1 MSVTEYV
8 TNSLKYLDEEEQRN
22 LFIIN
27 RCFHKKIEKINL
39 ENFITSKTK
48 DMAKKDTGITFML
61 NNKKKQELK
70 DIYKLISKEPN
81 SLKCIMEELDPY
93 IKGKGEDLKA
103 NSAISKD
110 PKLLIPELIKLKIE
124 IDELVEFAFERTI
137 MFQTCKKN
145 AFSAFLN
152 KPIFQKQ
159 IANYCDYEMR
169 MGIKGNSDSQ
179 IEQKLNDIN
188 NIFKCMLSK
197 ETFILEYSKRLAERL
212 LSGKSQSITQE
223 KNLIS
228 RMKNE
233 FGIGNVSK
241 ITRKIENLETSRTEM
256 DIFRKEAHKV
266 IKYINKKK

>member
-1 MSVTEYV
+1 MSVPEYV
-8 TNSLKYLDEEEQRN
+8 NNSLKYLDEEEQRI
-22 LFIIN
+22 LFILN
-27 RCFHKKIEKINL
+27 RGFHKKIEKVNF

-48 DMAKKDTGITFML
+48 DLSKKDTGITFML
-61 NNKKKQELK
+61 KNKKKQELK

-81 SLKCIMEELDPY
+81 SLKCITEELYPY
-93 IKGKGEDLKA
+93 INDKGEELKA
-103 NSAISKD
+103 NNAISKD

-152 KPIFQKQ
+152 KTIFQKQ
-159 IANYCDYEMR
+159 IANYCDWEMR
-169 MGIKGNSDSQ
+169 AGIKGNSDSQ
-179 IEQKLNDIN
+179 IEQKMNDIN

-197 ETFILEYSKRLAERL
+197 EVFILEYSKRLGERL
-212 LSGKSQSITQE
+212 LSNKSQSITQE

-233 FGIGNVSK
+233 FGISNVSK
-241 ITRKIENLETSRTEM
+241 ITRKIEDLETSRTEM
-256 DIFRKEAHKV
+256 DFFRKESHRV
-266 IKYINKKK
+266 KK